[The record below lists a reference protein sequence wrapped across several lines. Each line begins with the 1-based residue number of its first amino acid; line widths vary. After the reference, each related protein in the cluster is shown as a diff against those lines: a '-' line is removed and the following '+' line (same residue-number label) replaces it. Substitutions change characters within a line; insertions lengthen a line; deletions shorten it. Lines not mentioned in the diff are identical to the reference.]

1 MVEIELVI
9 HNEVEKVS
17 EAVFK
22 RAFGRFREV
31 LEEVLE
37 SYLSGQ
43 PGVVNLVLVD
53 DAKIQKINREYR
65 GKDMAT
71 DVISFA
77 YLEQEEFIAEAR
89 EVAAGDIF
97 ISIDTAQKQ
106 AAEKGHSLERELEIL
121 FVHGLLH
128 LFGFDHNNDSE
139 EEEMESWAGRI
150 LS

>member
-9 HNEVEKVS
+9 HNEGEKVS

-22 RAFGRFREV
+22 RAFGRFKEV

-43 PGVVNLVLVD
+43 PGVVNLVLVG
-53 DAKIQKINREYR
+53 DAKIQEINREYR
-65 GKDMAT
+65 GKDMPT

-77 YLEQEEFIAEAR
+77 YLEQGEFIAEAR

-97 ISIDTAQKQ
+97 ISIDTAKKQ
-106 AAEKGHSLERELEIL
+106 ATEKGHSLEREMEIL

-139 EEEMESWAGRI
+139 EEEMESWAERI